1 MKRVFIIHGW
11 GGNSEESWFPWLKK
25 ELEQRKFKVI
35 VPNMPNSK
43 IPKIDAWVSHLTEN
57 IGKADKNTFL
67 VGHSIGCQAIMR
79 YLEQLSPKEKIGGAV
94 LVAGFFTLIGLTT
107 KEKPIAKPWLENSID
122 FKKVKEHCSN
132 LTVILSD
139 NDSYVPLEENKLKF
153 EKELNAKV
161 IVKHNLGH
169 FSGENGI
176 TELPSALQEILKFS
190 KEVKP

>member
-11 GGNSEESWFPWLKK
+11 GGNSEEGWFPWLKK
-25 ELEQRKFKVI
+25 ELKEKGFQVE
-35 VPNMPNSK
+35 VPDMPHSE
-43 IPKIDAWVSHLTEN
+43 IPKISSWGSHLN
-57 IGKADKNTFL
+57 KIIGKADNNTFL

-79 YLEQLSPKEKIGGAV
+79 YLEQLSQKERIGGAV
-94 LVAGFFTLIGLTT
+94 LVAGFFTLTGLTA
-107 KEKPIAKPWLENSID
+107 KEKPIAKPWLENLID

-161 IVKHNLGH
+161 IVKPNMGH

>member
-35 VPNMPNSK
+35 VPNMLNSK

-94 LVAGFFTLIGLTT
+94 LVAGFFTLTGLTT